1 MDMPKRPLGKTDLEV
16 SLICL
21 GTMTWGEQN
30 TETEAHEQLDYALSQ
45 GVNFIDTAEM
55 YPVPPQAPTQGRTE
69 SYIGSWLAA
78 RKNRDQVILAT
89 KAAGPGD
96 WIKYLRGGP
105 RFSKESLTQAIELS
119 LKRLKTDYIDL
130 YQLHWPERVT
140 NFFGKLG
147 YVHVAGK
154 DGIPIAETLAALGDL
169 VQAGKI
175 RQIGLSNETPWGLM
189 QFLRASE
196 NANLPRVVSIQNP
209 YSLLNRTF
217 EIGLAEMA
225 IREQVGLL
233 AYSPLAF
240 GMLTGKYAGGAR
252 PEGARLTL
260 YKRFSRYTNPQA
272 ESATDRYVALAK
284 EHGLEPAQMALAYIN
299 SRDFVTSNII
309 GATTIEQLRTNIA
322 SAAITLSKEILAAIE
337 SIHAGQP
344 NPAP

>member
-1 MDMPKRPLGKTDLEV
+1 MQMPQRPLGRTEIKV
-16 SLICL
+16 SVICL

-69 SYIGSWLAA
+69 AYIGTWFAA
-78 RKNRDQVILAT
+78 RKNRDRVILAT

-96 WIKYLRGGP
+96 WVKYVRGGP
-105 RFSKESLTQAIELS
+105 RFSKESLAGAVDES

-147 YVHVAGK
+147 YAHVPGK

-169 VQAGKI
+169 VQTGKI
-175 RQIGLSNETPWGLM
+175 REVGLSNETPWGLM

-196 NANLPRVVSIQNP
+196 NSDLPRVVSIQNP

-272 ESATDRYVALAK
+272 ESATEQYVALAK
-284 EHGLEPAQMALAYIN
+284 QHGLDPAQMALAYIN
-299 SRDFVTSNII
+299 SRDFVTANII
-309 GATTIEQLRTNIA
+309 GATSLEQLRTNIA
-322 SAAITLSKEILAAIE
+322 SAQITLSKDVLTSIE
-337 SIHAGQP
+337 NIHAQQP